1 MPVKVAFM
9 QLSSCWGCH
18 QSLVNAHLG
27 LLQVLPAL
35 DIVYWP
41 AVVDFK
47 HDSLVARQDGEIVVG
62 FIEGMIRTKQDL
74 ENTKLIRQK
83 SQMIIA
89 FGTCACYGS
98 VPGMANQWTINEV
111 QSRKFME
118 VESATTRRIPDQH
131 VPGFEDKVVNV
142 DDVIDVDIFISG
154 CPPKTEAIVGAVVT
168 LLSRTAQPMS
178 DTAFCNDCTI
188 RSDCLLNKGVVCYGP
203 ITSNGCS
210 LKCTSKGDPCVGCM
224 GPSKNVA
231 NEAQKLLEISRGL
244 SGASQ
249 GDKKNL
255 FEFLALFFN
264 LPLMAGF
271 DLRIDP
277 LRQLK
282 KKGRLLT
289 PLPDLPSTTA
299 EIAQNAA
306 SFLANNPDF
315 LEISNVCQTCPRIRG
330 NGTMTKVKRDY
341 EGIPNLTDCLI
352 EQGYLCAGPVT
363 KAGCGGLCI
372 RVNAPCTGCYGQ
384 TEWVTDQGA
393 RYYEAIKQ
401 SFNVDLSKEDFLAQ
415 VKDPI
420 GTFNKFTL
428 ASNRG
433 FNRGEL

>member
-1 MPVKVAFM
+1 
-9 QLSSCWGCH
+9 
-18 QSLVNAHLG
+18 
-27 LLQVLPAL
+27 
-35 DIVYWP
+35 
-41 AVVDFK
+41 
-47 HDSLVARQDGEIVVG
+47 
-62 FIEGMIRTKQDL
+62 
-74 ENTKLIRQK
+74 
-83 SQMIIA
+83 MIIA